1 MTMTEKLAIFRDTG
15 IGSRLL
21 KAAERFVRDDYIFAA
36 DEGSDHE
43 PTQFE
48 RMMMED
54 MVNGLF
60 ADPEFDDLLQEAARG
75 MKAGGADPEGVDL
88 PRTEHASGCPSGDF
102 GPCDCPQENASE

>member
-1 MTMTEKLAIFRDTG
+1 MTERLAIYRDTG

-21 KAAERFVRDDYIFAA
+21 KAAERYVREDYVFAA

-54 MVNGLF
+54 MVNGMF
-60 ADPEFDDLLQEAARG
+60 GDPGFDEILQEAARG
-75 MKAGGADPEGVDL
+75 MKAGGMDPEGIDL
-88 PRTEHASGCPSGDF
+88 PRT
-102 GPCDCPQENASE
+102 PQESGHE